1 MARFKAALVAGALVA
16 AIALPGLAFAQSA
29 LTVKFTDPDWD
40 GKTVPKKAICT
51 ITGGA
56 GAMTPAL
63 EVSGVPDGTVKI
75 VESFNDET
83 YEPMNHGGHGALGF
97 DVTPANGVVAV
108 PSAPGETDQLAAG
121 VTVVAKNKGTGQY
134 DKPGWLPPCSGGG
147 GNRYTMDVNALDAG
161 GKLLGTAHV
170 DIGHY

>member
-1 MARFKAALVAGALVA
+1 MTFLKTTLLASAMAF
-16 AIALPGLAFAQSA
+16 AIALPAFGQAA
-29 LTVKFTDPDWD
+29 LSVKFTDPDWD

-51 ITGGA
+51 ITGGS
-56 GAMTPAL
+56 GAMTPPL
-63 EVSGVPDGTVKI
+63 EVSGLPDGTVKI

-108 PSAPGETDQLAAG
+108 PSAPGETDQLPAG

-147 GNRYTMDVNALDAG
+147 GNLYTMDVNALDAA
-161 GKLLGTAHV
+161 GKTLATAHV
-170 DIGHY
+170 ELGHY